1 MKRKIPCF
9 CDNSFEVE
17 IPDEID
23 LDKNKEYFDEIQNG
37 SFLNFSCASCGK
49 ILKPEFPIAIIWPS
63 KKLRFEVFPELDRG
77 YFYRKKKQSAAK
89 SSLKTETII
98 GYPELADRLAVIRDG
113 FDPVPMEAIKYMLQL
128 KAEDQYPDSE
138 PNIWYFGSVK
148 GSDGSI
154 EFHIHGI
161 KNNEVAVMKIPYS
174 LYEKTME
181 DYQSNPKKEIFS
193 ILRVQNYL
201 SIKNTMRHEALK

>member
-23 LDKNKEYFDEIQNG
+23 LDANKEYFEKIQNG
-37 SFLNFSCASCGK
+37 SFLNFACTSCGK
-49 ILKPEFPIAIIWPS
+49 TLKPEFPITILWPS

-77 YFYRKKKQSAAK
+77 DFYRKKKKPAEKSAFA
-89 SSLKTETII
+89 TETII
-98 GYPELADRLAVIRDG
+98 GYPELADRLAVMRDG
-113 FDPVPMEAIKYMLQL
+113 FEPVPIEAIKYMLQL

-138 PNIWYFGSVK
+138 PDIWYFGSTK

-161 KNNEVAVMKIPYS
+161 KDNEVAVMKVPYS
-174 LYEKTME
+174 LYEKTLE
-181 DYQSNPKKEIFS
+181 DFQSNPKKEIFS
-193 ILRVQNYL
+193 IIRVQNYL
-201 SIKNTMRHEALK
+201 SVKNTMRHEALK